1 VITLTDKQREYTWNA
16 TARWNIKSGAV
27 RSGKSFVDTAWVI
40 PQRILDRKGLAGIS
54 VILGVSKSTI
64 ERNVLLPM
72 REIYGARRIGQINSE
87 NIAVIFGER
96 VYCLGAEKISQVAK
110 VQGASF
116 KYCYGDE
123 VAKWNEEVFNMVKS
137 RLDKP
142 YSCFDGSLNP
152 ENPGHFVK
160 RFIDSDADIYL
171 QEYTLFDNPY
181 LSKDFVENLCREY
194 AGTVYYDRLIKGLWT
209 RAEGLI
215 YQSFTDANTYDD
227 NTRPAGL
234 ERIGSRTIACDYGT
248 TNPCVYLD
256 IYDTGDIIYIDR
268 EYRWDSRSDAA
279 KRSGN
284 PQKTDAQYG
293 DDMCAFMGDN
303 QELICGIIID
313 PSAASFIQELRGR
326 GLLVTPAN
334 NEVLDGIRKTSSLF
348 ALKKIM
354 INKRCE
360 GLIDELHSYVWDDRA
375 ALIGEDKPV
384 KEKDHGPDAL
394 RYYINS
400 LPSWRFLQIGGK

>member
-1 VITLTDKQREYTWNA
+1 MIALTDKQKEYTRKA

-40 PQRILDRKGLAGIS
+40 PQRILDRKGKAGIS

-87 NIAVIFGER
+87 NIAVVFGER

-181 LSKDFVENLCREY
+181 LSKDFVENLCKEY
-194 AGTVYYDRLIKGLWT
+194 AGTVYYDRLVMGLWT

-215 YQSFTDANTYDD
+215 YQSFTDANTYTDE
-227 NTRPAGL
+227 TRPLGL
-234 ERIGSRTIACDYGT
+234 ERISSRTIACDYGT
-248 TNPCVYLD
+248 TNPCVFLD
-256 IYDTGDIIYIDR
+256 IYDTGDTVYIDR

-279 KRSGN
+279 KRTGN

-293 DDMCAFMGDN
+293 EDMTVFMGSVP
-303 QELICGIIID
+303 EFICGIIVD

-326 GLLVTPAN
+326 GFVVTPADN
-334 NEVLDGIRKTSSLF
+334 DVLDGIRKTSSLF

-354 INKRCE
+354 VNTRCE

-375 ALIGEDKPV
+375 AMIGEDKPV
-384 KEKDHGPDAL
+384 KERDHGPDAL

-400 LPSWRFLQIGGK
+400 LPSWRFYK

>member
-1 VITLTDKQREYTWNA
+1 MIQLTDKQREYTRNA

-40 PQRILDRKGLAGIS
+40 PQRIIDRIGKSGIS

-72 REIYGARRIGQINSE
+72 REIYGPKRVSNINSE
-87 NIAVIFGER
+87 NIAVLFGER

-123 VAKWNEEVFNMVKS
+123 VAKWNEDVFEMIKS
-137 RLDKP
+137 RLDKS

-160 RFIDSDADIYL
+160 RFIDSDVNIYL

-181 LSKDFVENLCREY
+181 LPKDFVENLCREY
-194 AGTVYYDRLIKGLWT
+194 QGTVYYDRLVMGRWK

-215 YQSFTDANTYDD
+215 YQTFTDANHYT
-227 NTRPAGL
+227 NATRPQDL
-234 ERIGSRTIACDYGT
+234 ERITVRTIACDYGT

-256 IYDTGDIIYIDR
+256 IYDTGDVIYVDR
-268 EYRWDSRSDAA
+268 EYRWNSRSKEAQLT
-279 KRSGN
+279 GQ
-284 PQKTDAQYG
+284 PQKTDTQYG
-293 DDMCAFMGDN
+293 DAMVDFMGEDP
-303 QELICGIIID
+303 EFMCGTIVD

-326 GLLVTPAN
+326 GIIVTAAN
-334 NEVLDGIRKTSSLF
+334 NDVLDGIRKTSSLF
-348 ALKKIM
+348 AR
-354 INKRCE
+354 NKLMVNVENCP
-360 GLIDELHSYVWDDRA
+360 GLTDELHSYVWDDKA
-375 ALIGEDKPV
+375 TLIGEDKPV
-384 KEKDHGPDAL
+384 KEQDHGPDAL
-394 RYYINS
+394 RYYVNS
-400 LPSWRFLQIGGK
+400 LPSWRFYG

>member
-1 VITLTDKQREYTWNA
+1 MIQLTDKQREYTRNA

-40 PQRILDRKGLAGIS
+40 PQRIIDRIGKSGIS

-72 REIYGARRIGQINSE
+72 REIYGPKRVSNINSE
-87 NIAVIFGER
+87 NIAVLFGER

-123 VAKWNEEVFNMVKS
+123 VAKWNEDVFEMIKS
-137 RLDKP
+137 RLDKS

-160 RFIDSDADIYL
+160 RFIDSDVNIYL

-181 LSKDFVENLCREY
+181 LPKDFVENLCREY
-194 AGTVYYDRLIKGLWT
+194 QGTVYYDRLVMGRWK

-215 YQSFTDANTYDD
+215 YQTFTDANHYT
-227 NTRPAGL
+227 NATRPQDL
-234 ERIGSRTIACDYGT
+234 ERITVRTIACDYGT

-256 IYDTGDIIYIDR
+256 IYDTGDVIYVDR
-268 EYRWDSRSDAA
+268 EYRWDSRSKEAQLT
-279 KRSGN
+279 GQ
-284 PQKTDAQYG
+284 PQKTDTQYG
-293 DDMCAFMGDN
+293 DAMVDFMGEDP
-303 QELICGIIID
+303 EFMCGTIVD

-326 GLLVTPAN
+326 GIIVTAAN
-334 NEVLDGIRKTSSLF
+334 NDVLDGIRKTSSLF
-348 ALKKIM
+348 AR
-354 INKRCE
+354 NKLMVNVENCP
-360 GLIDELHSYVWDDRA
+360 GLTDELHSYVWDDKA
-375 ALIGEDKPV
+375 TLIGEDKPV
-384 KEKDHGPDAL
+384 KEQDHGPDAL
-394 RYYINS
+394 RYFVNS
-400 LPSWRFLQIGGK
+400 LPSWRFYG

>member
-1 VITLTDKQREYTWNA
+1 MIQLTEKQREYTRNA

-40 PQRILDRKGLAGIS
+40 PQRIIERIGKSGIS

-72 REIYGARRIGQINSE
+72 REIYGPRRVGNINSE
-87 NIAVIFGER
+87 NIAVLFGER

-123 VAKWNEEVFNMVKS
+123 VAKWNEDVFEMIKS
-137 RLDKP
+137 RLDKS

-160 RFIDSDADIYL
+160 RFIDSDVNIYL

-181 LSKDFVENLCREY
+181 LPKDFIENLCREY
-194 AGTVYYDRLIKGLWT
+194 QGTVYYDRLVMGRWK

-215 YQSFTDANTYDD
+215 YQTFTDANHYT
-227 NTRPAGL
+227 NATRPQDL
-234 ERIGSRTIACDYGT
+234 ERITVRTIACDYGT

-256 IYDTGDIIYIDR
+256 IYDTGDVIYVDR
-268 EYRWDSRSDAA
+268 EYRWDSRSKEAQLT
-279 KRSGN
+279 GQ
-284 PQKTDAQYG
+284 PQKTDTQYG
-293 DDMCAFMGDN
+293 DAMVDFMGEDP
-303 QELICGIIID
+303 EFMCGTIVD

-326 GLLVTPAN
+326 GIIVTAAN
-334 NEVLDGIRKTSSLF
+334 NDVLDGIRKTSSLF
-348 ALKKIM
+348 AR
-354 INKRCE
+354 NKLMVNVENCP
-360 GLIDELHSYVWDDRA
+360 GLTDELHSYVWDDKA
-375 ALIGEDKPV
+375 TLIGEDKPV
-384 KEKDHGPDAL
+384 KEQDHGPDAL
-394 RYYINS
+394 RYYVNS
-400 LPSWRFLQIGGK
+400 LPSWRFYG

>member
-1 VITLTDKQREYTWNA
+1 MIQLTDKQREYTRNA

-40 PQRILDRKGLAGIS
+40 PQRIIDRIGKSGIS

-72 REIYGARRIGQINSE
+72 REIYGPKRVSNINSE
-87 NIAVIFGER
+87 NIAVLFGER

-123 VAKWNEEVFNMVKS
+123 VAKWNEDVFEMIKS
-137 RLDKP
+137 RLDKS

-160 RFIDSDADIYL
+160 RFIDSDVNIYL

-181 LSKDFVENLCREY
+181 LPKDFVENLCREY
-194 AGTVYYDRLIKGLWT
+194 QGTVYYDRLVMGRWK

-215 YQSFTDANTYDD
+215 YQTFTDANHYT
-227 NTRPAGL
+227 NATRPQDL
-234 ERIGSRTIACDYGT
+234 ERITVRTIACDYGT

-256 IYDTGDIIYIDR
+256 IYDTGDVIYVDR
-268 EYRWDSRSDAA
+268 EYRWDSRSKEAQLT
-279 KRSGN
+279 GQ
-284 PQKTDAQYG
+284 PQKTDTQYG
-293 DDMCAFMGDN
+293 DAMVEFMGEDP
-303 QELICGIIID
+303 EFMCGTIVD

-326 GLLVTPAN
+326 GIIVTAAN
-334 NEVLDGIRKTSSLF
+334 NDVLDGIRKTSSLF
-348 ALKKIM
+348 AR
-354 INKRCE
+354 NKLMVNVENCP
-360 GLIDELHSYVWDDRA
+360 GLTDELHSYVWDDKA
-375 ALIGEDKPV
+375 TLIGEDKPV
-384 KEKDHGPDAL
+384 KEQDHGPDAL
-394 RYYINS
+394 RYFVNS
-400 LPSWRFLQIGGK
+400 LPSWRFYG